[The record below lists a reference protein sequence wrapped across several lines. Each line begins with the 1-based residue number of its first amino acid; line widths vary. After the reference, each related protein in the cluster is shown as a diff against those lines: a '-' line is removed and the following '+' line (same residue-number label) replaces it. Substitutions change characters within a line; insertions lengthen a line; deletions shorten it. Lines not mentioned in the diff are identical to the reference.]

1 MGWNPK
7 PFNPLSHTSLKTT
20 LIKYAEH
27 GADDELA
34 ARHRC
39 IKKYYWTHKN
49 D

>member
-1 MGWNPK
+1 MGWDPK

-20 LIKYAEH
+20 LLKYAEH

-39 IKKYYWTHKN
+39 I
-49 D
+49 